1 MLECRGSVLSARVS
15 VNNTCALAHT
25 CRVAAVAIPPR
36 MQARS
41 SLQLRGSLILVR
53 RTHPA
58 GLHNGSSKL
67 WNISRALLL
76 PTQSHLAVTMA
87 FDDLAFKYSTG
98 GHLETRKAW
107 CGRCFTL
114 RDAGRDDVNCPSCSA
129 PLRDITAQGTAHGDG
144 RMPPFA
150 CRAACQWCL

>member
-1 MLECRGSVLSARVS
+1 MLSARVS

-41 SLQLRGSLILVR
+41 SLKLLILVR

-67 WNISRALLL
+67 WNNLTCTIAPYS
-76 PTQSHLAVTMA
+76 VA
-87 FDDLAFKYSTG
+87 F
-98 GHLETRKAW
+98 
-107 CGRCFTL
+107 
-114 RDAGRDDVNCPSCSA
+114 
-129 PLRDITAQGTAHGDG
+129 
-144 RMPPFA
+144 
-150 CRAACQWCL
+150 